1 MSIATDHPRSL
12 VRSAKNFFYGTFL
25 SRISGML
32 RDISL
37 AFFFGSSPEIA
48 AFMLA
53 YRFAN
58 LFRRLLGEGTLQ
70 TGFIPH
76 FETLRGKDSKEA
88 SLFFRDFFFSLLIV
102 LLGIIFLGEIGLGIS
117 HTISGAKD
125 VLLYTMVMLPGLAFI
140 CLHALDHAH
149 LQCNKNYFLGAV
161 APVGFNIVWIVSV
174 LLLKGKPVFF
184 LCIGVILAFAMQWG
198 LTFFKSTRLLFN
210 DLSFKEWVRP
220 RLFSP
225 ELKKIIQPLT
235 LGILGVGA
243 MQINSALDGIFA
255 RIADPSGPAYLWY
268 AIRLQQV
275 PLALFAIAISGAL
288 LPPLSRA
295 VQDGDESRY
304 RTFLNGALRYAF
316 ALMLPCTLALI
327 MIGGASINLLYGRGN
342 FSSPNVVETLYCLWG
357 YALALVPA
365 TFVFL
370 FAAAYYAKKEYWA
383 PSLASIS
390 SVLLNIVLN
399 AIFILGFHWGAASVA
414 LATSISSFFNAAI
427 LVFLLLKKRKSLFEK
442 QLVPSFLKT
451 LFCGLAACLGTLW
464 AGRFLQDPTWK
475 LMGEGKAVFTR
486 SFVEQLASFS
496 LLTAAFLGTLWISAY
511 LIKADAI
518 LKLSKRNKIEI
529 DRLG

>member
-1 MSIATDHPRSL
+1 MTATTDHPHSL
-12 VRSAKNFFYGTFL
+12 ARSAKNFFYGTFL
-25 SRISGML
+25 SRISGL
-32 RDISL
+32 IRDMSL

-58 LFRRLLGEGTLQ
+58 LFRRLFGEGTLQ
-70 TGFIPH
+70 AGFIPH
-76 FETLRGKDSKEA
+76 FETLRGEDSKKA
-88 SLFFRDFFFSLLIV
+88 SLFFRDFFFSLLLI
-102 LLGIIFLGEIGLGIS
+102 LLGIILLGEVGLGIS
-117 HTISGAKD
+117 YSLSGAKD
-125 VLLYTMVMLPGLAFI
+125 VLLYTMMMLPGLAFI

-161 APVGFNIVWIVSV
+161 APVGFNLVWIASV
-174 LLLKGKPVFF
+174 LLLKGKSVFF

-198 LTFFKSTRLLFN
+198 LTFFKSTRFLFN
-210 DLSFKEWVRP
+210 NLSFKEWARP

-225 ELKKIIQPLT
+225 ELRKMLQPLT
-235 LGILGVGA
+235 LGIVGVGA

-295 VQDGDESRY
+295 VQEGDESRY
-304 RTFLNGALRYAF
+304 RKFLNGALRYAF

-327 MIGGASINLLYGRGN
+327 MMGGASINLLYGRGS
-342 FSSPNVVETLYCLWG
+342 FSSTSVVEALYCLWG
-357 YALALVPA
+357 YSLALVPA

-370 FAAAYYAKKEYWA
+370 FAAAYYATKEYWA
-383 PSLASIS
+383 PSLASVS
-390 SVLLNIVLN
+390 SVLLNIILN

-414 LATSISSFFNAAI
+414 LATSISSFFNAGI
-427 LVFLLLKKRKSLFEK
+427 LMILLMRKKRGVFEK

-451 LFCGLAACLGTLW
+451 SFCGLCACLGTLW
-464 AGRFLQDPTWK
+464 VGRWLHDPTWK
-475 LMGEGKAVFTR
+475 LLGEKKAVFVR
-486 SFVEQLASFS
+486 NPVEQLASFS
-496 LLTAAFLGTLWISAY
+496 LLTATFLGVLWISAY
-511 LIKADAI
+511 FTKAAAI
-518 LKLSKRNKIEI
+518 LKLAKRDKAKI
-529 DRLG
+529 G